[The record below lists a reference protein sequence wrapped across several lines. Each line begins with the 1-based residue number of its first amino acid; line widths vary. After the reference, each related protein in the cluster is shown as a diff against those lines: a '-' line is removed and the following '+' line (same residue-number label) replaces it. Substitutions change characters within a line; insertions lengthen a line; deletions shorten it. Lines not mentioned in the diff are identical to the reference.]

1 MQGYPGPTHAGYG
14 PASTR
19 QWKGRLRRGRRPGSR
34 RGRAGASRSRLPAGR
49 WSTPSS
55 TSVAKLP
62 ARCCWAPSGLRGCV
76 GAWSADVCN
85 SGPPTSPTTSA
96 PSIAT
101 IRFPWQQALVDL
113 LAADDRWPPVLDLPT
128 GAGKT
133 AALDVAVF
141 HLALRADTPW
151 DAALRI
157 ALVVDRRLVVDHAF
171 ERATRIARA
180 LADGLA
186 DAEFRGPVVREVA
199 RRLQHLASGG
209 DAPPLVARRLRGGAP
224 LEHDWARTPTQPTI
238 LCSTVDQIGSRLLF
252 RGYGVSSRMRPVHAG
267 LLGEDSLILLDEAH
281 LSEPFRRTLADIQE
295 LGQARVK
302 SVLLSA
308 TPGTLEHSPFSLTR
322 QDREHLILK
331 SRLEAAKPARLMK
344 PVRKSP
350 AGAFADTA
358 RNMAERRA
366 DHTVSLRA
374 RGSRERRIPDGAAR
388 ARRRSRGG
396 CARAGH
402 RRRNAVAA
410 C

>member
-1 MQGYPGPTHAGYG
+1 MQLR
-14 PASTR
+14 PADFAHYF
-19 QWKGRLRRGRRPGSR
+19 
-34 RGRAGASRSRLPAGR
+34 RAIHCHDP
-49 WSTPSS
+49 
-55 TSVAKLP
+55 
-62 ARCCWAPSGLRGCV
+62 
-76 GAWSADVCN
+76 
-85 SGPPTSPTTSA
+85 
-96 PSIAT
+96 
-101 IRFPWQQALVDL
+101 FPWQQALVDL

-199 RRLQHLASGG
+199 RRLQHLAGGG

-402 RRRNAVAA
+402 RRRNAVAYVLIQRVRRPRSRGLRFASQPLPEARSA
-410 C
+410 CEV